1 MAYWLLKTEPESFS
15 WSDQVARGSSGEPWS
30 GVRNH
35 QAKNYIKAMKAG
47 DQAFFYHTSSHRQ
60 IVGLVDIISDPFP
73 DPTDAAWLA
82 VTTVSNTAFLRPV
95 TLAQV
100 KAHPELAHMAL
111 IKQSR
116 LSVQPVTAQEW
127 AIILGL
133 GR

>member
-15 WSDQVARGSSGEPWS
+15 WADQVVRGPSGEPWS

-35 QAKNYIKAMKAG
+35 QAKNFIKAMKAG
-47 DQAFFYHTSSHRQ
+47 DQAFFYHTGSHRQ

-82 VTTVSNTAFLRPV
+82 VTTAANTPFAKPV
-95 TLAQV
+95 TLAQI

-116 LSVQPVTAQEW
+116 LSVQPVLETEW
-127 AIILGL
+127 TTILAMS
-133 GR
+133 R